1 MCHSGTQRNHFEY
14 LVLSK
19 AQYIYVFNPSLD
31 GVGSKTSSRL
41 IFRHNNC
48 IRYYLVP
55 SIRRRLLSTSA
66 RNLQSVI

>member
-14 LVLSK
+14 LVLFK
-19 AQYIYVFNPSLD
+19 AQYKYGFNPSLG
-31 GVGSKTSSRL
+31 GVGIKTSSRL